1 MEVGDLSLQ
10 TLFKSLQGVIM
21 LKLIGSFFAGVVAV
35 AIIGWNMMGGMM
47 FNERVSPFGLEETVA
62 RIQQNIEGTG
72 KGWALAG
79 LRFPAKAVQADGGNA
94 LPVIM
99 VEACSTK
106 YSGPILNED
115 SVKFLSIL
123 MPCKISI
130 YKKNDGKVYIG
141 TMNAALMGPM
151 FGPLVGGIMKQVAE
165 DQQKFLVMDPSKP
178 TPQII
183 YPKAAGGGAT
193 GGGGSGC

>member
-1 MEVGDLSLQ
+1 
-10 TLFKSLQGVIM
+10 M
-21 LKLIGSFFAGVVAV
+21 LKIVGSFIVGIVFTGVL
-35 AIIGWNMMGGMM
+35 GWNMMGGMM

-62 RIQQNIEGTG
+62 RIQQNIEATG

-79 LRFPAKAVQADGGNA
+79 LRFPTKAVQADGGNA

-141 TMNAALMGPM
+141 TMNAGLVGPM
-151 FGPLVGGIMKQVAE
+151 FGPLVGDIMKQVAA
-165 DQQKFLVMDPSKP
+165 DQQSFLIMDPSKP
-178 TPQII
+178 TPQIK
-183 YPKAAGGGAT
+183 YPKAASGGGGG

>member
-1 MEVGDLSLQ
+1 
-10 TLFKSLQGVIM
+10 M
-21 LKLIGSFFAGVVAV
+21 LKIVGSFIVGIVFTGVL
-35 AIIGWNMMGGMM
+35 GWNMMGGMM
-47 FNERVSPFGLEETVA
+47 FNERMSPFGLEETVA
-62 RIQQNIEGTG
+62 RIQQNIEGAG

-165 DQQKFLVMDPSKP
+165 DQAEIPRHGSVQAD
-178 TPQII
+178 
-183 YPKAAGGGAT
+183 AANPVSEGGWRRRFRRRR
-193 GGGGSGC
+193 GSGC